1 MAERIGL
8 DKVLARYGATLED
21 VKTACVLDSWEM
33 RAIEQGFYGNLRL
46 SSAAKIAQAICSA
59 EDDPDE
65 ASKAIILS
73 LVGEGARRSR
83 SSE

>member
-21 VKTACVLDSWEM
+21 VEAACVLDSWEM
-33 RAIEQGFYGNLRL
+33 RAIELGLYGNLRL
-46 SSAAKIAQAICSA
+46 SSAAKIAQAICGA
-59 EDDPDE
+59 EDDLDE
-65 ASKAIILS
+65 ASKAIIIS
-73 LVGEGARRSR
+73 LVGEDARRSR